1 MAESSPLAA
10 DTSTATAKASAWTPL
25 RIALFRALWGAALVS
40 NIGSAMHSVGASWL
54 ITSLSPS
61 AAVIAT
67 LQSAVALPSFL
78 LALPAGA
85 FADVF
90 DRRRLLIGAQ
100 AMMLIAAALLGVL
113 TLSHRITVTGLLLL
127 SVLLSIGGT
136 INMPNW
142 IAITPE
148 IVGRDQL
155 LAASSLNSISMNL
168 SLAIGPAVAG
178 LLIAQLGVGWVFV
191 VNAISFVAVIFV
203 VARWKRERAASTL
216 PAEHIGAAIRT
227 GVRYVR
233 NEPSIATV
241 LVRLGGVM
249 VFAAANGALMPVLA
263 RQRVQVSAGQF
274 GTLTAATG
282 TGAVLT
288 ALAIPKLRAKFGPD
302 VIATFGGFLLAAAL
316 FGLGRTTSLIPFTTV
331 LVIAG
336 AAQLCIFSTV
346 FSTAQ
351 AVLPNWV
358 RGRGLA
364 IAMLVVQGVTF
375 AASLVWGSLMS
386 SRGAPF
392 TLGVAGVGLAIV
404 TVLMLPLRLR
414 GRADVDLSPAEA
426 VWPHPHTA
434 LDVDAVRGP
443 VLVKVTYPVQP
454 LAKDQFVRAMDDVRR
469 QRRRNGAMSWALYD
483 DVEQPN
489 HLVETFKFATWA
501 EHEREQQRRT
511 AADASLHTTA
521 RAHLV
526 DGSTPSTV
534 HYLGVRTST
543 ERHLPRLRS
552 PGLEAE

>member
-1 MAESSPLAA
+1 
-10 DTSTATAKASAWTPL
+10 
-25 RIALFRALWGAALVS
+25 
-40 NIGSAMHSVGASWL
+40 MHGVGASWL

-67 LQSAVALPSFL
+67 LQSAIALPSFL

-100 AMMLIAAALLGVL
+100 ALMLIAAALLGIL
-113 TLSHRITVTGLLLL
+113 TLSHRITITGLLLL

-155 LAASSLNSISMNL
+155 LAASSLNSVSMNL
-168 SLAIGPAVAG
+168 SMAVGPAVAG
-178 LLIAQLGVGWVFV
+178 LLIARLGVGWVFV
-191 VNAISFVAVIFV
+191 ANAISFVGVILV
-203 VARWKRERAASTL
+203 LARWKRERSASTL
-216 PAEHIGAAIRT
+216 PAEHVGAAIRT

-233 NEPSIATV
+233 NEPNIATV
-241 LVRLGGVM
+241 LSRLAGVM

-263 RQRVQVSAGQF
+263 RQRVKVTAGQF
-274 GTLTAATG
+274 GILTTATG
-282 TGAVLT
+282 VGAVAT
-288 ALAIPKLRAKFGPD
+288 ALLLPRIRARFGPD
-302 VIATFGGFLLAAAL
+302 VIANVGGFLLAAAL
-316 FGLGRTTSLIPFTTV
+316 FMLGRTTALVPFTVV
-331 LVIAG
+331 LVVAG

-375 AASLVWGSLMS
+375 AASLGWGALMS

-392 TLGVAGVGLAIV
+392 TLGAAGIGLAIV
-404 TVLMLPLRLR
+404 NVLMLPLKLR

-426 VWPHPHTA
+426 VWPHPHTS
-434 LDVDAVRGP
+434 LGVDAGRGP
-443 VLVKVTYPVQP
+443 VLVKVTYPINP
-454 LAKDQFVRAMDDVRR
+454 EAKELFVTAMSEVRR
-469 QRRRNGAMSWALYD
+469 ARRRNGAMSWGLFD
-483 DVEQPN
+483 DVEQPD

-511 AADASLHTTA
+511 ATDAALHAAA
-521 RAHLV
+521 RTHLQP
-526 DGSTPSTV
+526 GTKPATV
-534 HYLGVRTST
+534 HYLGVR
-543 ERHLPRLRS
+543 RPANHLPHVHRAVSL
-552 PGLEAE
+552 GDIG